1 MEAYLV
7 DDLKGLVEN
16 PMGQT
21 FADSFV
27 VFDLETTGF
36 SAAKNKIIEIGAV
49 KVVQMVPLQNVF
61 LLLSIQ
67 KYQFHM
73 RLSS

>member
-1 MEAYLV
+1 M
-7 DDLKGLVEN
+7 DDLKGLVTKSE
-16 PMGQT
+16 GQSLG
-21 FADSFV
+21 DSYV

-49 KVVQMVPLQNVF
+49 KVVNGSITERF